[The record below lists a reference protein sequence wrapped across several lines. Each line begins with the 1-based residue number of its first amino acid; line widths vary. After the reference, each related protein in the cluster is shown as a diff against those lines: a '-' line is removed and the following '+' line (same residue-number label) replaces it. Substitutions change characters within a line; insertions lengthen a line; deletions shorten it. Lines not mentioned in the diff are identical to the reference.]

1 MKTKFQPE
9 LEAALSDVVNELES
23 NQNVQMYK
31 AIAKSIDTNAELN
44 TLWSEKRIIQKELIH
59 AKQYQLFE
67 QQQYL
72 TARLD
77 TINHKLEMHP
87 LIRAYNEL
95 HEQIVDIQKE
105 IEEIVF
111 SEK

>member
-1 MKTKFQPE
+1 MKTKFTPE
-9 LEAALSDVVNELES
+9 LEEVVDNVVAELES
-23 NQNVQMYK
+23 DSRVQMYK
-31 AIAKSIDTNAELN
+31 TIAKNIDTNAELN
-44 TLWSEKRIIQKELIH
+44 DLWAEKRIIQKELIH

-67 QQQYL
+67 QQQHL

-77 TINHKLEMHP
+77 TINHELEMHP
-87 LIRAYNEL
+87 LIRVYNEL